1 MHLDEYKPPRI
12 LTIGTF
18 DLFHAGHL
26 NLLKKCTQITPNVIV
41 GVNSDEF
48 VKKYKGKPVMT
59 QDERKGIIRDLGYT
73 AHINKTKGAEL
84 IEVIRPEI
92 LAIGSDWARK
102 DYLKQIGVTQDQLD
116 EWGVSVIYI
125 PYYKGIS
132 STEIKRRVLSNS
144 DSTPTKTDKDT
155 QATTFSDRT
164 A

>member
-1 MHLDEYKPPRI
+1 MMMHLDEYKPPRI

-26 NLLKKCTQITPNVIV
+26 NLLKKCAQITPNVIV

-73 AHINKTKGAEL
+73 AHINKTAGAEL
-84 IEVIRPEI
+84 IEVIKPEI

-132 STEIKRRVLSNS
+132 STEIKRRV
-144 DSTPTKTDKDT
+144 TG
-155 QATTFSDRT
+155 
-164 A
+164 